1 MKNMNKAIEVNYK
14 VFFEGKKRARKV
26 NDLIEYKEGKKTAKE
41 QVELYMKRITRE
53 WKKPCDLLDRK
64 VERVE
69 FVSYEVVTW

>member
-1 MKNMNKAIEVNYK
+1 MKNTNKAIEVNYK
-14 VFFEGKKRARKV
+14 VFFEGSKRARKE
-26 NDLIEYKEGKKTAKE
+26 NDLIEYKEGKKTVEE
-41 QVELYMKRITRE
+41 QVKLYMKRITRE